1 MNQKK
6 AGVILS
12 YFSLG
17 LSTLVGIIYTPIML
31 NLLGK
36 NEYGLYSLAASVVG
50 YLGLLNFGFSG
61 SYLRFYSRYKAKED
75 TLGIARLNGMFLVIF
90 TTIAFITLIAGS
102 ILVYHSDFILGA
114 KLTSTELA
122 TGKILLIILI
132 FNMFLSL
139 PATVF
144 YVYITAHER
153 FIFQKAIGL
162 VQVIAGPLMVLPIL
176 ILGYGSIGMVTVAT
190 LLTIAINF
198 ANIYFCFKKLH
209 IQFTFRNFDFSLLK
223 EMSIFS
229 SFIFINV
236 LIDQINWSVDNYILA
251 RVKGTSSVAV
261 YSIGATLNKYYM
273 SFAVVIAGVF
283 TPQINRMVAEKDDN
297 TELLG
302 VMIRAGRIQFFLLT
316 LIASGFVI
324 FGREIIHLWLGNEY
338 DKAYFIALILI
349 IAATIPFVQS
359 IGIEIQR
366 AKNKHKFRSIAFL
379 IIAIINIAISIP
391 LAKMYGGIGC
401 AIGTGISL
409 IVGNGLIMNWYYH
422 NKIGLNIKHFWKE
435 IIKFFPALIF
445 PIILGAGIMLYLNIN
460 EFLPLIAV
468 IMVYS
473 LCYMS
478 SMWLLGLN
486 NYEKGIFISLL
497 QKLKFINCRKK
508 IRAKK

>member
-209 IQFTFRNFDFSLLK
+209 MQFTFGNFDFSLLT

-261 YSIGATLNKYYM
+261 YSIGATLNRYYM

-283 TPQINRMVAEKDDN
+283 TPQINRMVAEKNDN

-302 VMIRAGRIQFFLLT
+302 VMVRAGRIQFLLLT

-324 FGREIIHLWLGNEY
+324 FGREIIHLWVGNAY
-338 DKAYFIALILI
+338 NNAYFIALILI
-349 IAATIPFVQS
+349 IAATIPFLQS

-379 IIAIINIAISIP
+379 LIAIINIAISIP
-391 LAKMYGGIGC
+391 LAKMHGGIGS

-409 IVGNGLIMNWYYH
+409 IVGNVLIMNWYYH
-422 NKIGLNIKHFWKE
+422 KKIGLDIKFFWKE

-445 PIILGAGIMLYLNIN
+445 PSIVGFVLMFYFNIN
-460 EFLPLIAV
+460 QFLPLISA

-473 LCYMS
+473 FCYIS

-486 NYEKGIFISLL
+486 SYEKGIVMNQLH
-497 QKLKFINCRKK
+497 KLKLINSRKNQ
-508 IRAKK
+508 IN